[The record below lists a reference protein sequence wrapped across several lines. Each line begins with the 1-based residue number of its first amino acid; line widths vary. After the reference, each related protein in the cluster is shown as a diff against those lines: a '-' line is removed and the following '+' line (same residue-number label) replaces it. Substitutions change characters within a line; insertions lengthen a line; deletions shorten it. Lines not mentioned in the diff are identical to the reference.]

1 LLCDP
6 DPNAALVVEHDALH
20 DGAAARAHD
29 GVHVIAG

>member
-1 LLCDP
+1 MAPAYAVRIL
-6 DPNAALVVEHDALH
+6 DALQ